1 MTARAGPPTPSP
13 LILVAIH
20 DETFR
25 RALQSVLV
33 AGGFRVVT
41 AEDAESTVSQV
52 HREVPDGV
60 LLDATIAQPPRFAF
74 CRTLRADP
82 VFSPAIPII
91 LTSVDRLLHA
101 ERLEALR
108 AGAWEVHS
116 EPLDA
121 EELLL
126 RLGAY
131 VQAKLAMD
139 RVTAGSLVDR
149 TSGLYNAA
157 GLARRSEELAAFS
170 SRHGLPLSCV
180 VFRDAQHDGDDNE
193 VAGAFKQ
200 EGRIS
205 DAIGRVG
212 PDEFAVFA
220 PATDEAAVARLVE
233 RLGQKVVARAG
244 LARPL
249 QAGVSSAPPGSRP
262 DPRELLARA
271 RGALDAR

>member
-1 MTARAGPPTPSP
+1 
-13 LILVAIH
+13 
-20 DETFR
+20 
-25 RALQSVLV
+25 
-33 AGGFRVVT
+33 
-41 AEDAESTVSQV
+41 
-52 HREVPDGV
+52 
-60 LLDATIAQPPRFAF
+60 
-74 CRTLRADP
+74 
-82 VFSPAIPII
+82 
-91 LTSVDRLLHA
+91 
-101 ERLEALR
+101 
-108 AGAWEVHS
+108 
-116 EPLDA
+116 
-121 EELLL
+121 
-126 RLGAY
+126 
-131 VQAKLAMD
+131 
-139 RVTAGSLVDR
+139 
-149 TSGLYNAA
+149 
-157 GLARRSEELAAFS
+157 
-170 SRHGLPLSCV
+170 V